1 MTGAGRL
8 KSEAIEE
15 SVSYFIDSVEIS
27 LVRYYHLPP
36 AGAAEGPAQ
45 PLGGAVLPAW
55 SSLRLLDPSGTWM
68 LFVRTTVLEDNAP
81 DKIKKAQDDLYAMRD
96 KLAGVFDFKIVDR
109 RVHDTRI
116 SQPMNNLPAPMPMA
130 QRLRG

>member
-1 MTGAGRL
+1 
-8 KSEAIEE
+8 
-15 SVSYFIDSVEIS
+15 
-27 LVRYYHLPP
+27 
-36 AGAAEGPAQ
+36 
-45 PLGGAVLPAW
+45 
-55 SSLRLLDPSGTWM
+55 
-68 LFVRTTVLEDNAP
+68 DNAP

-116 SQPMNNLPAPMPMA
+116 SQPISNLPAPMPMA